1 MILDFIQNL
10 QWVSSLIV
18 FSTKINLPY
27 PLYSTVWRCYLLH
40 LIKQLF
46 KKNHST
52 NYTLNDLGISLPV
65 FLFKTS
71 MKLHNITPKMV
82 KNVTMNLDSS
92 KESGPDCIPL
102 VVLKKFRPEP
112 LCILVELFKFVWKNL
127 VFQIVG
133 RSRWWSLDLRML
145 GKGLLLKTTVL
156 LIFFLWLVKSLKKLI
171 NNRIFDHL
179 EKCRLFSDFQYGFR
193 SF

>member
-1 MILDFIQNL
+1 MSIKLNSVLNKDKSAIPPLFNSL
-10 QWVSSLIV
+10 EVLSSTSDKATFL
-18 FSTKINLPY
+18 
-27 PLYSTVWRCYLLH
+27 
-40 LIKQLF
+40 
-46 KKNHST
+46 KNHSK

-112 LCILVELFKFVWKNL
+112 LCILVELFKFV
-127 VFQIVG
+127 
-133 RSRWWSLDLRML
+133 
-145 GKGLLLKTTVL
+145 
-156 LIFFLWLVKSLKKLI
+156 
-171 NNRIFDHL
+171 
-179 EKCRLFSDFQYGFR
+179 
-193 SF
+193 